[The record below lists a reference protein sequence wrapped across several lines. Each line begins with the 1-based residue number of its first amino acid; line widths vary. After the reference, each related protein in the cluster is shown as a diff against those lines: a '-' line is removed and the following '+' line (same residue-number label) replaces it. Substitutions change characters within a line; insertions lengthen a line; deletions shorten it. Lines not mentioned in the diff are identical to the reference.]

1 MSVNRQTAAEAIAE
15 NLTVSQA
22 WSKYWNDM
30 RDLERRLTILELRM
44 EIDHLHTVI
53 HEQVAANNAT
63 LKKLMKTPTAH
74 KGI

>member
-1 MSVNRQTAAEAIAE
+1 
-15 NLTVSQA
+15 
-22 WSKYWNDM
+22 M
-30 RDLERRLTILELRM
+30 RDIERRLTILELRM